1 MNLRKRV
8 SLISGLLVLMLVS
21 CSKEDTTKSGEMG
34 TFTMNLNANSEVIG
48 LQGNSRADEGT
59 MNDVPVDDD
68 TPSLPDVNNFSVT
81 VSSLGEQI
89 YEWHSYEEM
98 NQDEGQ
104 ELRVGTY
111 QVKAWYGDV
120 SKEGFEL
127 PYFEG
132 NQEFSIKKGENT
144 PVDVTCYL
152 GNAQVKINYTEAF
165 KNYFSSYSGLIA
177 TSLGNEIEYAQ
188 DESRAAYMAPGEL
201 VVKVK
206 VKKSGQAKE
215 TTYQAKVFTAEARH
229 IYALTL
235 DVDAGS
241 TTMTVSFS
249 DDVAGEEVR
258 FDVSDAALNAPA
270 PYFKANGFTEDGPL
284 KPIEGVKPET
294 VTAFVNAV
302 AGIQSCRL
310 TTTSAYLLGKEWPKE
325 VDLTN
330 VGEEAAILNELG
342 LTTKGLTGNRDQMAQ
357 VDFTKLIENL
367 PKGESHVFKLEAVD
381 RYGKVSE
388 TPLELTVIPQDCAF
402 SVSATQAKAPF
413 YGNTC
418 QVNVSFKDGNPENVR
433 FQLAEG
439 NKEVLEFVRSEEL
452 PSEDG
457 LKTYTVYLKAPETV
471 KFVDPFKVSA
481 SYLSYN
487 KETDALPVGIGILVD
502 NPGDVWAK
510 RAVFHVYNATDLASV
525 KLQKQQGDS
534 WTDVTTEVSGSYS
547 LIAKGL
553 DSGTALTFHAVEGE
567 ESSNSVNVTT
577 EDAVQIPNSDFEQWS
592 VQEVWY
598 QTIWLSGGERIYSY
612 YPYAAS
618 SEDKW
623 WSTFNDM
630 TTQQQ
635 SGVAS
640 WYYCAYPGTMPTN
653 ASEMH
658 TATWHWNT
666 YGGTSLSTGAYQGNV
681 AAEIATVGYGAN
693 NWFDFGHDTE
703 YRQAGYLYLGTF
715 NRDTQEK
722 NMTHTF
728 TSRPAAVQFYYKFY
742 SYNGETT
749 KVYAKLYDAN
759 RNVIGEGEL
768 KITQAV
774 DTYTLGVINI
784 SYPQKEKAS
793 YMELVFMSTDATS
806 PGTKDIQG
814 SKGAWKAGFGDSRHV
829 GSILTVDDVKLI
841 YE

>member
-1 MNLRKRV
+1 MFAAMNLKKRV
-8 SLISGLLVLMLVS
+8 ILIYSLLSLILVS
-21 CSKEDTTKSGEMG
+21 CAKEDTAKNNGMG
-34 TFTMNLNANSEVIG
+34 TFTMKLNATSEVIG
-48 LQGNSRADEGT
+48 LNEKSRAEEAGEGET
-59 MNDVPVDDD
+59 LI
-68 TPSLPDVNNFSVT
+68 LPDVNDFSVSI
-81 VSSLGEQI
+81 SSLGEQVCG
-89 YEWHSYEEM
+89 WSSYKDMREEEM
-98 NQDEGQ
+98 P

-132 NQEFSIKKGENT
+132 NQEFSIKKNETT
-144 PVDVTCYL
+144 PVEVTCYL
-152 GNAQVKINYTEAF
+152 GNAQVKVNYTDEF
-165 KNYFSSYSGLIA
+165 KSYFSDYSAVIA
-177 TSLGNEIEYAQ
+177 TSLGNEVEYVK
-188 DESRAAYMAPGEL
+188 DETRAAYFSPGEL
-201 VVKVK
+201 IAKVK
-206 VKKSGQAKE
+206 VKKSGQSTEAV
-215 TTYQAKVFTAEARH
+215 YQAKVFTAESRH
-229 IYALTL
+229 IYTLTL

-241 TTMTVSFS
+241 ATMTVSFS
-249 DDVAGEEVR
+249 EDVAGEEVR

-270 PYFKANGFTEDGPL
+270 PYFKANGFTESVPFQS
-284 KPIEGVKPET
+284 IEGAEPKEQ
-294 VTAFVNAV
+294 VTAYVNAV

-310 TTTSAYLLGKEWPKE
+310 TTTSGFLSGKGWPDV
-325 VDLTN
+325 VDL
-330 VGEEAAILNELG
+330 AAPGKYASILTEMELE
-342 LTTKGLTGNRDQMAQ
+342 TKGLEGNRDQMAQ
-357 VDFTKLIENL
+357 VNFTKLIKNL
-367 PKGESHVFKLEAVD
+367 PTGGNHIFKLEATDV
-381 RYGKVSE
+381 YGKVSD
-388 TPLELTVIPQDCAF
+388 TPLVLTVTPQGCEF
-402 SVSATQAKAPF
+402 SVAASTVEAPF

-418 QVNVSFKDGNPENVR
+418 QVNVSFKDGDPANVH

-439 NKEVLEFVRSEEL
+439 KQDLEFVRAEEL
-452 PSEDG
+452 SSKDG
-457 LKTYTVYLKAPETV
+457 LKVYTVYLKAPETV
-471 KFVDPFKVSA
+471 KFINPFKVSA
-481 SYLSYN
+481 SYLSYI
-487 KETDALPVGIGILVD
+487 KETGELPVSMGILVD

-510 RAVFHVYNATDLASV
+510 KAVFHVYNETALADI
-525 KLQKQQGDS
+525 KLQRQQGDV
-534 WTDVTTEVSGSYS
+534 WTDVTTESSGSYS
-547 LIAKGL
+547 LVAKGL
-553 DSGTALTFHAVEGE
+553 DSGTSLKLRAVKGE
-567 ESSNSVNVTT
+567 EYSNSVDITT
-577 EDAVQIPNSDFEQWS
+577 EEELQVPNSDFEQWS

-598 QTIWLSGGERIYSY
+598 KTIFLSGGEHIYSY

-693 NWFDFGHDTE
+693 NWSELGHDTE

-768 KITQAV
+768 KIIQAV
-774 DTYTLGVINI
+774 DTYTLGKINI
-784 SYPQKEKAS
+784 SYPQKGKAS

-814 SKGAWKAGFGDSRHV
+814 SKEAWKAGYGDSRHV

>member
-1 MNLRKRV
+1 MFAAMNLKKRV
-8 SLISGLLVLMLVS
+8 ILIYSLLSLILVS
-21 CSKEDTTKSGEMG
+21 CAKEDTAKNNGMG
-34 TFTMNLNANSEVIG
+34 TFTMKLNATSEVIG
-48 LQGNSRADEGT
+48 LNEKSRAEEAGEGET
-59 MNDVPVDDD
+59 LI
-68 TPSLPDVNNFSVT
+68 LPDVNDFSVSI
-81 VSSLGEQI
+81 SSLGEQVCG
-89 YEWHSYEEM
+89 WSSYKYMCEEEM
-98 NQDEGQ
+98 P

-132 NQEFSIKKGENT
+132 NQEFSIKKNETT
-144 PVDVTCYL
+144 PVEVTCYL
-152 GNAQVKINYTEAF
+152 GNAQVKVNYTDEF
-165 KNYFSSYSGLIA
+165 KSYFSDYSAVIA
-177 TSLGNEIEYAQ
+177 TSLGNEVEYVK
-188 DESRAAYMAPGEL
+188 DETRAAYFSPGEL
-201 VVKVK
+201 IAKVK
-206 VKKSGQAKE
+206 VKKSGQSTE
-215 TTYQAKVFTAEARH
+215 NVYQVKVFEAKARH
-229 IYALTL
+229 IYLLTL
-235 DVDAGS
+235 DVEAGS
-241 TTMTVSFS
+241 ATMTVSFS

-258 FDVSDAALNAPA
+258 FDVSDAALNSPA
-270 PYFKANGFTEDGPL
+270 PYFKANGFTESVPFQS
-284 KPIEGVKPET
+284 IEGAEPKEQ
-294 VTAFVNAV
+294 VTAYVNAV

-310 TTTSAYLLGKEWPKE
+310 TTTSGFLSGKEWPDV
-325 VDLTN
+325 VDL
-330 VGEEAAILNELG
+330 AAPGKYASILTEMG
-342 LTTKGLTGNRDQMAQ
+342 LETKGLEGNRDQMAQ
-357 VDFTKLIENL
+357 VNFTKLIKNL
-367 PKGESHVFKLEAVD
+367 PTGGNHIFKLEATDV
-381 RYGKVSE
+381 YGKVSD
-388 TPLELTVIPQDCAF
+388 TPLVLTVTPQGCEFA
-402 SVSATQAKAPF
+402 VAATSTEAPF

-418 QVNVSFKDGNPENVR
+418 QVNVSFKDGNPANVH

-439 NKEVLEFVRSEEL
+439 KQDLEFVRAEEL
-452 PSEDG
+452 PSEEG
-457 LKTYTVYLKAPETV
+457 LKVYTVYLKAPETV
-471 KFVDPFKVSA
+471 KFINPFKVSA
-481 SYLSYN
+481 SYLSYI
-487 KETDALPVGIGILVD
+487 KETGELPVSMGILVD

-510 RAVFHVYNATDLASV
+510 KAVFHVYNETALADI
-525 KLQKQQGDS
+525 KLQRQQGDV
-534 WTDVTTEVSGSYS
+534 WTDVTTESSGSYS
-547 LIAKGL
+547 LVAKGL
-553 DSGTALTFHAVEGE
+553 DSGTSLKLRAVKGE
-567 ESSNSVNVTT
+567 EYSNSVDITT
-577 EDAVQIPNSDFEQWS
+577 EEELQVPNSDFEQWS

-598 QTIWLSGGERIYSY
+598 KTIFLSGGEHIYSY
-612 YPYAAS
+612 YPYTTS
-618 SEDKW
+618 SEDRW

-681 AAEIATVGYGAN
+681 AAEIATVGYGSN
-693 NWFDFGHDTE
+693 NWLNGSHETDN
-703 YRQAGYLYLGTF
+703 RQAGYLYLGTF

-814 SKGAWKAGFGDSRHV
+814 SKGAWKAGYGDSRHV
-829 GSILTVDDVKLI
+829 GSILTIDDVKLI

>member
-1 MNLRKRV
+1 MFAAMNLKKKV
-8 SLISGLLVLMLVS
+8 ILIYSLLSLIFVS
-21 CSKEDTTKSGEMG
+21 CSKEDATRSGEMG
-34 TFTMNLNANSEVIG
+34 TFTMSLNATSEVIG
-48 LQGNSRADEGT
+48 LNEKSRAEEAGEGET
-59 MNDVPVDDD
+59 LI
-68 TPSLPDVNNFSVT
+68 LPDVNDFSVSI
-81 VSSLGEQI
+81 SSLGEQVCG
-89 YEWHSYEEM
+89 WSSYKDMCEEEM
-98 NQDEGQ
+98 P

-132 NQEFSIKKGENT
+132 NQEFSIKKNETT
-144 PVDVTCYL
+144 PVEVTCYL
-152 GNAQVKINYTEAF
+152 GNAQVKVNYTDEF
-165 KNYFSSYSGLIA
+165 KSYFSDYSAVIA
-177 TSLGNEIEYAQ
+177 TSLGNEVEYVK
-188 DESRAAYMAPGEL
+188 DETRAAYFSPGEL
-201 VVKVK
+201 IAKVK
-206 VKKSGQAKE
+206 VKKSGQSTEAV
-215 TTYQAKVFTAEARH
+215 YQAKVFTAESRH
-229 IYALTL
+229 IYTLTL

-241 TTMTVSFS
+241 ATMTVSFS
-249 DDVAGEEVR
+249 EDVAGEEVR
-258 FDVSDAALNAPA
+258 FDVSDAALNSPA
-270 PYFKANGFTEDGPL
+270 PYFKANGFTESVPFQS
-284 KPIEGVKPET
+284 IEGAEPKEQ
-294 VTAFVNAV
+294 VTAYVNAV

-310 TTTSAYLLGKEWPKE
+310 TTTSGFLSGKGWPDV
-325 VDLTN
+325 VDL
-330 VGEEAAILNELG
+330 AAPGKYASILTEMG
-342 LTTKGLTGNRDQMAQ
+342 LETKGLEGNRDQMAQ
-357 VDFTKLIENL
+357 VNFTKLIKNL
-367 PKGESHVFKLEAVD
+367 PTGGNHIFKLEATDV
-381 RYGKVSE
+381 YGKVSD
-388 TPLELTVIPQDCAF
+388 TLLVLTVTPQGCEF
-402 SVSATQAKAPF
+402 SVAASTVEAPF

-418 QVNVSFKDGNPENVR
+418 QVNVSFKDGDPANVH

-439 NKEVLEFVRSEEL
+439 KQDLEFVRAEEL
-452 PSEDG
+452 SSKDG
-457 LKTYTVYLKAPETV
+457 LKVYTVYLKAPETV
-471 KFVDPFKVSA
+471 KFINPFKVSA
-481 SYLSYN
+481 SYLSYI
-487 KETDALPVGIGILVD
+487 KETGELPVSMGILVD

-510 RAVFHVYNATDLASV
+510 KAVFHVYNETALADI
-525 KLQKQQGDS
+525 KLQRQQGDV
-534 WTDVTTEVSGSYS
+534 WTDVTTESSGSYS
-547 LIAKGL
+547 LVAKGL
-553 DSGTALTFHAVEGE
+553 DSGTSLKLRAVKGE
-567 ESSNSVNVTT
+567 EYSNSVDITT
-577 EDAVQIPNSDFEQWS
+577 EEELQVPNSDFEQWS

-598 QTIWLSGGERIYSY
+598 KTIFLSGGEHIYSY
-612 YPYAAS
+612 YPYTTS
-618 SEDKW
+618 SEDRW

-681 AAEIATVGYGAN
+681 AAEIATVGYGSN
-693 NWFDFGHDTE
+693 NWLNGSHETDN
-703 YRQAGYLYLGTF
+703 RQAGYLYLGTF

-728 TSRPAAVQFYYKFY
+728 TSRPDVVQFYYKFY

-749 KVYAKLYDAN
+749 KAYAKLYDAN

-814 SKGAWKAGFGDSRHV
+814 SKGALNAGYGDSRHV

>member
-1 MNLRKRV
+1 MFAAMNLKKRV
-8 SLISGLLVLMLVS
+8 ILIYSLLSLILVS
-21 CSKEDTTKSGEMG
+21 CAKEDTAKNNGMG
-34 TFTMNLNANSEVIG
+34 TFTMKLNATSEVIG
-48 LQGNSRADEGT
+48 LNEKSRAEEAGEGET
-59 MNDVPVDDD
+59 LI
-68 TPSLPDVNNFSVT
+68 LPDVNDFSVSI
-81 VSSLGEQI
+81 SSLGEQVCG
-89 YEWHSYEEM
+89 WSSYKDMREEEM
-98 NQDEGQ
+98 P

-132 NQEFSIKKGENT
+132 NQEFSIKKNETT
-144 PVDVTCYL
+144 PVEVTCYL
-152 GNAQVKINYTEAF
+152 GNAQVKVNYTDEF
-165 KNYFSSYSGLIA
+165 KNYFSDYSAVIA
-177 TSLGNEIEYAQ
+177 TSLGNEVEYVK
-188 DESRAAYMAPGEL
+188 DETRAAYFSPGEL
-201 VVKVK
+201 IAKVK
-206 VKKSGQAKE
+206 VKKSGQSTEAV
-215 TTYQAKVFTAEARH
+215 YQAKVFTAESRH
-229 IYALTL
+229 IYTLTL

-241 TTMTVSFS
+241 ATMTVSFS
-249 DDVAGEEVR
+249 EDVAGEEVR

-270 PYFKANGFTEDGPL
+270 PYFKANGFTESVPFQS
-284 KPIEGVKPET
+284 IEGAEPKEQ

-388 TPLELTVIPQDCAF
+388 TPLELTVTPQDCAF

-693 NWFDFGHDTE
+693 NWSDFGHDTE

>member
-1 MNLRKRV
+1 MFAAMNLKKRV
-8 SLISGLLVLMLVS
+8 ILIYSLLSLILVS
-21 CSKEDTTKSGEMG
+21 CAKEDTAKNNGMG
-34 TFTMNLNANSEVIG
+34 TFTMKLNATSEVIG
-48 LQGNSRADEGT
+48 LNEKSRAEEAGEGET
-59 MNDVPVDDD
+59 LI
-68 TPSLPDVNNFSVT
+68 LPDVNDFSVSI
-81 VSSLGEQI
+81 SSLGEQVCG
-89 YEWHSYEEM
+89 WSSYKDMREEEM
-98 NQDEGQ
+98 P

-270 PYFKANGFTEDGPL
+270 PYFKANGFTDVPL
-284 KPIEGVKPET
+284 EPIEGVKPET

-310 TTTSAYLLGKEWPKE
+310 TTSSTYLSGKGWPE
-325 VDLTN
+325 VVDLTDA
-330 VGEEAAILNELG
+330 GDGATILNELG
-342 LTTKGLTGNRDQMAQ
+342 LTTKGLAGNRDQMAQ
-357 VDFTKLIENL
+357 VDFTALIENL
-367 PKGESHVFKLEAVD
+367 PKGENYEFKLEAVD
-381 RYGKVSE
+381 LYGKVSE
-388 TPLELTVIPQDCAF
+388 KPLVLTVTPQDCEF

-418 QVNVSFKDGNPENVR
+418 QVNVSFKGGNPENVR

-439 NKEVLEFVRSEEL
+439 NKEVLEFVRLEEL
-452 PSEDG
+452 PSGDG

-525 KLQKQQGDS
+525 KLQKRQGDF

-577 EDAVQIPNSDFEQWS
+577 EEELQVPNAGFEYWS
-592 VQEVWY
+592 YEQ
-598 QTIWLSGGERIYSY
+598 
-612 YPYAAS
+612 P
-618 SEDKW
+618 
-623 WSTFNDM
+623 
-630 TTQQQ
+630 Q
-635 SGVAS
+635 SNWKRWFPWNENELTRG
-640 WYYCAYPGTMPTN
+640 
-653 ASEMH
+653 
-658 TATWHWNT
+658 WNT
-666 YGGTSLSTGAYQGNV
+666 LNPKTTSAENAIAPNFAYVNNSGTIETTDKHSGDK
-681 AAEIATVGYGAN
+681 AALIRTVGWGSGTTAPGPFWDGDIKN
-693 NWFDFGHDTE
+693 VDS
-703 YRQAGYLYLGTF
+703 GYLYLGEYSEEPETSYVPYG
-715 NRDTQEK
+715 
-722 NMTHTF
+722 F
-728 TSRPAAVQFYYKFY
+728 TSRPTSLSFYRKYTPSSGKKTSEDNY
-742 SYNGETT
+742 EVWVKVENRDNGQ
-749 KVYAKLYDAN
+749 
-759 RNVIGEGEL
+759 VILLGEGYL
-768 KITQAV
+768 KEGGKTTSYSEQKV
-774 DTYTLGVINI
+774 SINYVNTKYRATHLYI
-784 SYPQKEKAS
+784 IFKSGTENRYD
-793 YMELVFMSTDATS
+793 YMSV
-806 PGTKDIQG
+806 P
-814 SKGAWKAGFGDSRHV
+814 SRMNLSDGEYV
-829 GSILTVDDVKLI
+829 GSQLYIDDVNLI

>member
-1 MNLRKRV
+1 MFAAMNLKKRV
-8 SLISGLLVLMLVS
+8 ILIYSLLSLILVS
-21 CSKEDTTKSGEMG
+21 CAKEDTAKNNGMG
-34 TFTMNLNANSEVIG
+34 TFTMKLNATSEVIG
-48 LQGNSRADEGT
+48 LNEKSRAEEAGEGET
-59 MNDVPVDDD
+59 LI
-68 TPSLPDVNNFSVT
+68 LPDVNDFSVSI
-81 VSSLGEQI
+81 SSLGEQVCG
-89 YEWHSYEEM
+89 WSSYKDMREEEM
-98 NQDEGQ
+98 P

-270 PYFKANGFTEDGPL
+270 PYFKANGFTDVPL
-284 KPIEGVKPET
+284 EPIEGVKPET

-310 TTTSAYLLGKEWPKE
+310 TTSSTYLSGKGWPE
-325 VDLTN
+325 VVDLTDA
-330 VGEEAAILNELG
+330 GDGATILNELG
-342 LTTKGLTGNRDQMAQ
+342 LTTKGLAGNRDQMAQ
-357 VDFTKLIENL
+357 VDFTALIENL
-367 PKGESHVFKLEAVD
+367 PKGENYEFKLEAVD
-381 RYGKVSE
+381 LYGKVSE
-388 TPLELTVIPQDCAF
+388 KPLVLTVTPQDCEF

-418 QVNVSFKDGNPENVR
+418 QVNVSFKGGNPENVR

-439 NKEVLEFVRSEEL
+439 NKEVLEFVRLEEL
-452 PSEDG
+452 PSGDG

-525 KLQKQQGDS
+525 KLQKRQGDS

-577 EDAVQIPNSDFEQWS
+577 EEELQVPNAGFEYWS
-592 VQEVWY
+592 YEQ
-598 QTIWLSGGERIYSY
+598 
-612 YPYAAS
+612 P
-618 SEDKW
+618 
-623 WSTFNDM
+623 
-630 TTQQQ
+630 Q
-635 SGVAS
+635 SNWKRWFPWNENELTRG
-640 WYYCAYPGTMPTN
+640 
-653 ASEMH
+653 
-658 TATWHWNT
+658 WNT
-666 YGGTSLSTGAYQGNV
+666 LNPKTTSAENAIAPNFAYVNNSGTIETTDKHSGDK
-681 AAEIATVGYGAN
+681 AALIRTVGWGSGTTAPGPFWDGDIKN
-693 NWFDFGHDTE
+693 VDS
-703 YRQAGYLYLGTF
+703 GYLYLGEYSEEPETSYVPYG
-715 NRDTQEK
+715 
-722 NMTHTF
+722 F
-728 TSRPAAVQFYYKFY
+728 TSRPTSLSFYRKYTPSSGKKTSEDNY
-742 SYNGETT
+742 EVWVKVENRDNGQ
-749 KVYAKLYDAN
+749 
-759 RNVIGEGEL
+759 VILLGEGYL
-768 KITQAV
+768 KEGGKTTSYSEQKV
-774 DTYTLGVINI
+774 SINYVNTKYRATHLYI
-784 SYPQKEKAS
+784 IFKSGTENRYD
-793 YMELVFMSTDATS
+793 YMSV
-806 PGTKDIQG
+806 P
-814 SKGAWKAGFGDSRHV
+814 SRMNLSDGEYV
-829 GSILTVDDVKLI
+829 GSQLYIDDVNLI

>member
-1 MNLRKRV
+1 MFAAMNLKKKV
-8 SLISGLLVLMLVS
+8 ILIYSLLSLIFVS
-21 CSKEDTTKSGEMG
+21 CSKEDATRSGEMG
-34 TFTMNLNANSEVIG
+34 TFTMSLNATSEVIG
-48 LQGNSRADEGT
+48 LNDKSRADQETGKEEAL
-59 MNDVPVDDD
+59 V
-68 TPSLPDVNNFSVT
+68 LPDVNDFSVSI
-81 VSSLGEQI
+81 SSLGEQVCG
-89 YEWHSYEEM
+89 WSSYKDMCEEEM
-98 NQDEGQ
+98 P

-132 NQEFSIKKGENT
+132 NQEFSIKKNETT
-144 PVDVTCYL
+144 PVEVTCYL
-152 GNAQVKINYTEAF
+152 GNAQVKVNYTDEF
-165 KNYFSSYSGLIA
+165 KNYFSDYSAVIA
-177 TSLGNEIEYAQ
+177 TSLGNEVEYVK
-188 DESRAAYMAPGEL
+188 DETRAAYFSPGEL
-201 VVKVK
+201 IAKVK
-206 VKKSGQAKE
+206 VKKSGQSTEAV
-215 TTYQAKVFTAEARH
+215 YQAKVFTAESRH
-229 IYALTL
+229 IYTLTL

-241 TTMTVSFS
+241 ATMTVSFS
-249 DDVAGEEVR
+249 EDVAGEEVR

-270 PYFKANGFTEDGPL
+270 PYFKANGFTESVPFQS
-284 KPIEGVKPET
+284 IEGAEPKEQ
-294 VTAFVNAV
+294 VTAYVNAV

-310 TTTSAYLLGKEWPKE
+310 TTTSGFLSGKGWPDV
-325 VDLTN
+325 VDL
-330 VGEEAAILNELG
+330 AAPGKYASILTEMELE
-342 LTTKGLTGNRDQMAQ
+342 TKGLEGNRDQMAQ
-357 VDFTKLIENL
+357 VNFTKLIKNL
-367 PKGESHVFKLEAVD
+367 PTGGNHIFKLEATDV
-381 RYGKVSE
+381 YGKVSD
-388 TPLELTVIPQDCAF
+388 TPLVLTVTPQGCEF
-402 SVSATQAKAPF
+402 SVAASTVEAPF

-418 QVNVSFKDGNPENVR
+418 QVNVSFKDGDPANVH

-439 NKEVLEFVRSEEL
+439 KQDLEFVRAEEL
-452 PSEDG
+452 SSKDG
-457 LKTYTVYLKAPETV
+457 LKVYTVYLKAPETV
-471 KFVDPFKVSA
+471 KFINPFKVSA
-481 SYLSYN
+481 SYLSYI
-487 KETDALPVGIGILVD
+487 KETGELPVSMGILVD

-510 RAVFHVYNATDLASV
+510 KAVFHVYNETALADI
-525 KLQKQQGDS
+525 KLQRQQGDV
-534 WTDVTTEVSGSYS
+534 WTDVTTESSGSYS
-547 LIAKGL
+547 LVAKGL
-553 DSGTALTFHAVEGE
+553 DSGTSLKLRAVKGE
-567 ESSNSVNVTT
+567 EYSNSVDITT
-577 EDAVQIPNSDFEQWS
+577 EEELQVPNSDFEQWS

-598 QTIWLSGGERIYSY
+598 KTIFLSGGEHIYSY

-693 NWFDFGHDTE
+693 NWSELGHDTE

-768 KITQAV
+768 KIIQAV
-774 DTYTLGVINI
+774 DTYTLGKINI
-784 SYPQKEKAS
+784 SYPQKGKAS

-814 SKGAWKAGFGDSRHV
+814 SKEAWKAGYGDSRHV

>member
-388 TPLELTVIPQDCAF
+388 TPLELTVTPQDCAF

-525 KLQKQQGDS
+525 KLQKQQSDS

-577 EDAVQIPNSDFEQWS
+577 EEELQVPNAGFEDWS
-592 VQEVWY
+592 VKSTWSD
-598 QTIWLSGGERIYSY
+598 TFAGGKNIYAY
-612 YPYAAS
+612 YPYT
-618 SEDKW
+618 DINNQW
-623 WSTFNDM
+623 WSTSNDI
-630 TTQQQ
+630 TTQKVD
-635 SGVAS
+635 GVYYS
-640 WYYCAYPGTMPTN
+640 WYYAVYPGVVPTN
-653 ASEMH
+653 AKELH
-658 TATWHWNT
+658 TASWKIGREDKSHS
-666 YGGTSLSTGAYQGNV
+666 GD
-681 AAEIATVGYGAN
+681 AAVDIATVGWGLN
-693 NWFDFGHDTE
+693 HWGPTGGSDPESRT
-703 YRQAGYLYLGTF
+703 AGSLFVGVLQDNQEILGKEF
-715 NRDTQEK
+715 N
-722 NMTHTF
+722 
-728 TSRPAAVQFYYKFY
+728 SRPSKVQFYYKYY
-742 SYNGETT
+742 SYNGEYTIPFVRIWN
-749 KVYAKLYDAN
+749 KDGAEIGYGEVKIAN
-759 RNVIGEGEL
+759 
-768 KITQAV
+768 TV
-774 DTYTLGVINI
+774 DSYQVGLIPITYTV
-784 SYPQKEKAS
+784 PTDKAAS
-793 YMELVFMSTDATS
+793 ITIVFKSTTVEQ
-806 PGTKDIQG
+806 PGTTE
-814 SKGAWKAGFGDSRHV
+814 SKGSDGLFSGYGDSRHI